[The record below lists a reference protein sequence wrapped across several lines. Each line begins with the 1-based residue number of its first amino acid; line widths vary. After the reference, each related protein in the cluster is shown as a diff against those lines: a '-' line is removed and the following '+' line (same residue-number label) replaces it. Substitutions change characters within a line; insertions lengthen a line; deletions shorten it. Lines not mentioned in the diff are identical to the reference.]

1 MAHSHVGHNSVVGD
15 HNTFANGALIA
26 GHVEIADHVFIAG
39 NCLVHQFVRI
49 GRHAMI
55 GGMSGVEG
63 DVIPYGSVMGNR
75 AALSG
80 LNIVGLKRRGFSR
93 EDIHDLR
100 TAYRLLFAQEGT
112 LSERVDDV
120 AEMFK
125 NSDPVMEI
133 VSFIR
138 GDSSR
143 AVIQPEIEH
152 AA

>member
-1 MAHSHVGHNSVVGD
+1 MMGSHVAHDCQLGD
-15 HNTFANGALIA
+15 GIVMANNATLA
-26 GHVEIADHVFIAG
+26 GHVEVGDCAVLGGLCA
-39 NCLVHQFVRI
+39 VHQFVRI
-49 GRHAMI
+49 GHHAMI

-75 AALSG
+75 ATLSG